1 MTTSLLKYCTICSH
15 SARNILSLLF
25 GIIKNI
31 AKYWFVPIKKM
42 LRSDKLARLALGR
55 FRYGAS
61 MLSQK
66 AFTFQKPRDYS
77 ILPKIMSQKSADRV
91 NKGLDILH
99 KGFVVATATV
109 SIYLFVCICSVA
121 YQLSQRQPSG
131 PTEPHEEIIET
142 RTEGNDGNASK
153 SNTLA
158 S

>member
-1 MTTSLLKYCTICSH
+1 
-15 SARNILSLLF
+15 
-25 GIIKNI
+25 
-31 AKYWFVPIKKM
+31 
-42 LRSDKLARLALGR
+42 
-55 FRYGAS
+55 

-66 AFTFQKPRDYS
+66 TFSFQKPQYYS

-131 PTEPHEEIIET
+131 PKEPHEEIIET
-142 RTEGNDGNASK
+142 RTNGNDGNASK
-153 SNTLA
+153 PNTLA